1 MKNGAII
8 RSRPDGRFDL
18 NIDCAVDAGIARII
32 RDILETQNTR
42 VGLDKAIDIR
52 FEWKNKIT
60 ESTEANLS

>member
-1 MKNGAII
+1 MKNGALIK
-8 RSRPDGRFDL
+8 SRPDGRFDI

-42 VGLDKAIDIR
+42 VGLEKAIDIR
-52 FEWKNKIT
+52 FEWKSKIT